1 MSVNLLIA
9 LYFPLK
15 LRVSFVNFRLSTAEI
30 SAIYDQ
36 MSEDALLMRKD
47 RTIKKN

>member
-15 LRVSFVNFRLSTAEI
+15 LRMSFVNFTAEI

-36 MSEDALLMRKD
+36 MSEAALLMRKD
-47 RTIKKN
+47 RTIKKINT